1 MMSTAGSGK
10 WVFAVSIAILLVIG
24 WTFPH
29 QTLFV
34 LKFVKDIVVL
44 NLQAFWNYLADLV
57 HSALQKTP

>member
-1 MMSTAGSGK
+1 MMGTAGSGK
-10 WVFAVSIAILLVIG
+10 WVFAVSIAILLVVG
-24 WTFPH
+24 WAFPH

-34 LKFVKDIVVL
+34 LKFVRDIVVL